1 MSDIR
6 VIVDEQT
13 LQIINAP
20 TIASQGIN
28 EDRVLF
34 EFDASWDEYGKIALF
49 YHESDP
55 STIYQA
61 AVDNTGVAVIP
72 WEVTHEDGRIYFG
85 VAGTNGDTVYTSEL
99 LSYRIVKGLYTVGS
113 ESIIPTPDVYA
124 QILALLGQLNYNVNS
139 YQSDVTTSVN
149 TISARLDTFV
159 ASNAGIYGETVIYDA
174 SVTGTYLFG
183 EDQDVAP
190 LNDVS
195 IHQSNFDFIDVFYI
209 FDGVGYVFTKDYRNY
224 NTEHIQVHAL
234 STNAVTTNISF
245 AQIELALS
253 GKHIRVRKATR
264 TDFVSGSGPTITN
277 VDDSYVAQNPA
288 DYPAGYIKKIIGR
301 KLTEN
306 IELIDA
312 RTGVDS
318 TTYATVG
325 AAVRAQIGALEDQI
339 EDGGVTCTDIN
350 LDGNIVI
357 SAGL

>member
-20 TIASQGIN
+20 TIASQGVN

-72 WEVTHEDGRIYFG
+72 WEVTHDDGRIYFG
-85 VAGTNGDTVYTSEL
+85 VAGTNGNTVYTSEL

-139 YQSDVTTSVN
+139 YQSDVEESIGV
-149 TISARLDTFV
+149 ISSRLDAFV
-159 ASNAGIYGETVIYDA
+159 ADHAGIYGETVLWDADTAPETMSGNVKLVTLSDDCNDYDFVDMYFGDYIKTTTGEKFAEYYQEIYEPSFDGTA
-174 SVTGTYLFG
+174 SPTDKTLAFTKWIFKPYGTNDPDGVHFG
-183 EDQDVAP
+183 IEYDDRWKWNGNASS
-190 LNDVS
+190 NAEYVS
-195 IHQSNFDFIDVFYI
+195 I
-209 FDGVGYVFTKDYRNY
+209 T
-224 NTEHIQVHAL
+224 
-234 STNAVTTNISF
+234 
-245 AQIELALS
+245 
-253 GKHIRVRKATR
+253 
-264 TDFVSGSGPTITN
+264 VSGWPI
-277 VDDSYVAQNPA
+277 D
-288 DYPAGYIKKIIGR
+288 KIIGR
-301 KLTEN
+301 KRVS
-306 IELIDA
+306 DA
-312 RTGVDS
+312 EIVDLRTGADGVIYQ
-318 TTYATVG
+318 TAG
-325 AAVRAQIGALEDQI
+325 AAVRAQIEALEDQI
-339 EDGGVTCTDIN
+339 EGGGVTCTDTN

>member
-20 TIASQGIN
+20 TIASQGVN

-72 WEVTHEDGRIYFG
+72 WEVTHDDGRIYFG

-139 YQSDVTTSVN
+139 YQSDVTTSIGV
-149 TISARLDTFV
+149 ISSRLDAFV
-159 ASNAGIYGETVIYDA
+159 ADHAGIYGETVLWDADTAPETMSGNVKLVTLSDDCNDYDFVDMYFGDYIKTTTGEKFADHYQEIYEPSFDGTA
-174 SVTGTYLFG
+174 SPTDKTLAFTKWIFKPYGTNDPDGVHFG
-183 EDQDVAP
+183 IEYDDRWKWNGNASS
-190 LNDVS
+190 NAEYVS
-195 IHQSNFDFIDVFYI
+195 I
-209 FDGVGYVFTKDYRNY
+209 T
-224 NTEHIQVHAL
+224 
-234 STNAVTTNISF
+234 
-245 AQIELALS
+245 
-253 GKHIRVRKATR
+253 
-264 TDFVSGSGPTITN
+264 VSGWPI
-277 VDDSYVAQNPA
+277 D
-288 DYPAGYIKKIIGR
+288 KIIGR
-301 KLTEN
+301 KRVS
-306 IELIDA
+306 DA
-312 RTGVDS
+312 EIVDLRTGADGVVYQ
-318 TTYATVG
+318 TAG
-325 AAVRAQIGALEDQI
+325 AAVRAQIEALEDQI
-339 EDGGVTCTDIN
+339 EGGGVTCTDTN